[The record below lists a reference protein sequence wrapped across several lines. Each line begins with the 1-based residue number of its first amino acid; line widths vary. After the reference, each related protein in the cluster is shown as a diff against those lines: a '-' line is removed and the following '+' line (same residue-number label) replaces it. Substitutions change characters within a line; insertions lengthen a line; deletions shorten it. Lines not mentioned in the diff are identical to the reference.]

1 MSFRVV
7 KYCSFYRNGTRN
19 VAVAGTPNRFTSNLR
34 PSAPPPAAMA
44 TTVTMYEQ
52 QLPLNPTA
60 YIEIVH
66 DDEVIIVSV
75 TSISRMF
82 CQIVDIYGFLGC
94 NCKFLQPSY
103 GMKNVKSRKFTYFC
117 GT

>member
-1 MSFRVV
+1 
-7 KYCSFYRNGTRN
+7 
-19 VAVAGTPNRFTSNLR
+19 
-34 PSAPPPAAMA
+34 MA

-75 TSISRMF
+75 S
-82 CQIVDIYGFLGC
+82 DIYC
-94 NCKFLQPSY
+94 
-103 GMKNVKSRKFTYFC
+103 
-117 GT
+117 